1 MLPLSERFGERLR
14 NERIRLCL
22 TQEELANKAGVRPL
36 TIIQYEKGKSSPPVK
51 FIYLLKDI
59 GFDISYLMLDAVEV
73 DNLNSQ
79 PPEYL
84 KEIADALDL
93 LELKLG
99 DTFSNEEKVKLIAIM
114 LRQLNLSTNKKEF
127 SFKPKEL
134 ITNLIK
140 QII

>member
-1 MLPLSERFGERLR
+1 
-14 NERIRLCL
+14 
-22 TQEELANKAGVRPL
+22 
-36 TIIQYEKGKSSPPVK
+36 
-51 FIYLLKDI
+51 
-59 GFDISYLMLDAVEV
+59 MLDAVEV

-114 LRQLNLSTNKKEF
+114 LRQLNLSPNKKEF